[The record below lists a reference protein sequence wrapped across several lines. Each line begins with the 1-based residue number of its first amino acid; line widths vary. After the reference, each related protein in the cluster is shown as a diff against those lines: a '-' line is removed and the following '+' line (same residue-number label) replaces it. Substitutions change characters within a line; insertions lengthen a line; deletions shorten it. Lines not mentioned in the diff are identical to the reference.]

1 MKHITLTEKLQK
13 EKHTTEAL
21 SLLFAALRFLPIF
34 FFFFFAANGV
44 ITEEKRIDEK
54 KCQKRKTEV
63 SILFT
68 TVWLCATCD
77 YIVGLS
83 YS

>member
-34 FFFFFAANGV
+34 FFFFFRRKWRDHRR
-44 ITEEKRIDEK
+44 EEKRRE
-54 KCQKRKTEV
+54 
-63 SILFT
+63 
-68 TVWLCATCD
+68 
-77 YIVGLS
+77 
-83 YS
+83 